1 MKEDHI
7 KTPDAK
13 VKIGGEYILNRH
25 GKNEVIIVDR
35 YAEENDLFVVSG
47 RDAFDKTVV
56 LGGMLNRISFE
67 RWTLEEL

>member
-35 YAEENDLFVVSG
+35 YANL
-47 RDAFDKTVV
+47 
-56 LGGMLNRISFE
+56 
-67 RWTLEEL
+67 